1 MIKIAV
7 DAMGSDHSPSV
18 EVDGAVQAAAQYGVP
33 IVLVGQ
39 KDRIRE
45 FLAKNGLAQK

>member
-7 DAMGSDHSPSV
+7 DAMGSDHAPGV
-18 EVDGAVQAAAQYGVP
+18 EVDGAVQAASQLGVP

-39 KDRIRE
+39 KSAVRP
-45 FLAKNGLAQK
+45 LLGKT